1 MAAKNEVPYQ
11 VFCKT
16 NAKIITVDGLGIF
29 VLYPSQGRLFTSLM
43 KLQEMERPRP
53 FRKTAQSQAVKRLL
67 NMILAQPYTV

>member
-1 MAAKNEVPYQ
+1 MAAKNKVPYQ

-16 NAKIITVDGLGIF
+16 NAKTITVDGLGIF

-43 KLQEMERPRP
+43 KLQEMERPRS

-67 NMILAQPYTV
+67 EMIPTQTYTV